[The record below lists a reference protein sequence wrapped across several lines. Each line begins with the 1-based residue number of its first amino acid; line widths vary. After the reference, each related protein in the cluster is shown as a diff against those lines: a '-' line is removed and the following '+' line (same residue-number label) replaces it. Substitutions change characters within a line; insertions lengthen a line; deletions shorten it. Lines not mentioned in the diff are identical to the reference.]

1 MFAGV
6 AELWEDSFV
15 FFAFS
20 CCIWNCLG
28 CESVVFWVLVFF
40 RGLGFVVFQKTT
52 QRLHF
57 NSQIKP
63 INILL
68 NIEEYYF
75 SYY

>member
-40 RGLGFVVFQKTT
+40 RGLGFVVFSEDYTKTT
-52 QRLHF
+52 F
-57 NSQIKP
+57 
-63 INILL
+63 
-68 NIEEYYF
+68 
-75 SYY
+75 